1 MSYGYYYCY
10 LYVEAYQPFSFQSKG
25 GESALLGPKE
35 FFRLEQLQEEF
46 NFCDDE
52 AIDENKRFR
61 LIYLRD
67 SEVTEFKNYK
77 MIPLLDRDIP
87 RDTFAVPICIM
98 CLICLALF
106 GFTCFWIMVSATVH
120 LNLRDVKNKLK

>member
-87 RDTFAVPICIM
+87 RDTFAV
-98 CLICLALF
+98 LF
-106 GFTCFWIMVSATVH
+106 KDLETVH
-120 LNLRDVKNKLK
+120 ETVFDVKNKLK

>member
-1 MSYGYYYCY
+1 M
-10 LYVEAYQPFSFQSKG
+10 
-25 GESALLGPKE
+25 SALLGPKE

-87 RDTFAVPICIM
+87 RDTFAVPICI
-98 CLICLALF
+98 I
-106 GFTCFWIMVSATVH
+106 
-120 LNLRDVKNKLK
+120 